1 MLEGHWEESISKD
14 PIDPRNPLAVL
25 ASISWRILVVA
36 AASLAILYG
45 LGYFRIIVLPVI
57 AALFITNF
65 LSPPVHWLRAHKFPS
80 ILATLAVMLTSI
92 FVVAGALTVLGPPI
106 ADEFSDLE
114 ESFAEGVD
122 QVTQWLAEGPLAI
135 TESQIED
142 YIERATTG
150 LTGST
155 GRIAGTVAAGALR
168 AAELLVEL
176 VVTLVLVFF
185 FLKDGPKIT
194 DWFQRQTPEHR
205 RTDVDEISRR
215 AWGTLG
221 GYIRGIAVIAF
232 VDAVLIAIA
241 LAIIGVPLIP
251 ALALLTF
258 IGGFFPIVGA
268 MVAGFV
274 ASLVALVSN
283 GPLDAVL
290 VAGSI
295 LLIQQIEGNVLQP
308 VLMARA
314 VHLHPV
320 VILLSLTA
328 GAALFGVVGA
338 FLSVPIA
345 AVVATTGNYLR
356 TLHSTPTA

>member
-1 MLEGHWEESISKD
+1 M
-14 PIDPRNPLAVL
+14 
-25 ASISWRILVVA
+25 
-36 AASLAILYG
+36 
-45 LGYFRIIVLPVI
+45 I

-65 LSPPVHWLRAHKFPS
+65 LLPPVEWLRRHKFPS
-80 ILATLAVMLTSI
+80 VLATLVVMLTALSL
-92 FVVAGALTVLGPPI
+92 VAGAFTVLGPPI

-122 QVTQWLAEGPLAI
+122 QVSQWLVDGPLAI
-135 TESQIED
+135 SETQIQD
-142 YIERATTG
+142 YLDRATSG

-168 AAELLVEL
+168 AAEFLVEL
-176 VVTLVLVFF
+176 LVTFVLVFF
-185 FLKDGPKIT
+185 FLKDGPNIVT
-194 DWFQRQTPEHR
+194 WFEEHTPTHR
-205 RTDVDEISRR
+205 KADVSEIAQR
-215 AWGTLG
+215 AWSTLG

-251 ALALLTF
+251 ALAMLTF

-268 MVAGFV
+268 VVAGFV
-274 ASLVALVSN
+274 ASLVALVTN
-283 GPLDAVL
+283 GPLDAAL

-308 VLMARA
+308 VLMSRA

-338 FLSVPIA
+338 FLAVPIA
-345 AVVATTGNYLR
+345 AVAATTGNYVTNLNV
-356 TLHSTPTA
+356 SSA